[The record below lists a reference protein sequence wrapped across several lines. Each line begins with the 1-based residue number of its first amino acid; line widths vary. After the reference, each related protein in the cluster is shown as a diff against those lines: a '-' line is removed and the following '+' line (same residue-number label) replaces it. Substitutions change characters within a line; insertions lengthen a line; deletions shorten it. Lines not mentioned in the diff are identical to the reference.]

1 MSQPYE
7 GARDEDAVAEIP
19 PGEERAGSVQGGGSE
34 ILAGGDAAGGDTAG
48 GDTAGGADVGTLS
61 PLDVE
66 VTEED
71 KGATGD

>member
-48 GDTAGGADVGTLS
+48 GADGGTLS

>member
-48 GDTAGGADVGTLS
+48 GADVGTLS

>member
-34 ILAGGDAAGGDTAG
+34 ILAGGD
-48 GDTAGGADVGTLS
+48 TAGGADVGTLS

-66 VTEED
+66 VAEED

>member
-34 ILAGGDAAGGDTAG
+34 ILAGGDTAS

>member
-1 MSQPYE
+1 MSQPYD

-34 ILAGGDAAGGDTAG
+34 ILAGGDTAG